1 MESSL
6 AEEHGIHTLTGRRAR
21 AEFFASTAFI
31 GAFAMLLIWAV
42 QRYLVT
48 LNVMASVSPDAA
60 IQRAGLSLKI
70 LALVMGGLAI
80 GTSWYTVRS
89 CNQVL
94 KHRQLP
100 PPGAWVLGRPTVLSG
115 TRAVVWG
122 HVGQVLG
129 GLLAVLGVMFT
140 YLLWQFVDL
149 MMSGIGP
156 A

>member
-1 MESSL
+1 MGSFL
-6 AEEHGIHTLTGRRAR
+6 AEEHGIRTFTGRRAR
-21 AEFFASTAFI
+21 AAFFASTAFI
-31 GAFAMLLIWAV
+31 GAFGLLLIWAV
-42 QRYLVT
+42 QRYLYS

-60 IQRAGLSLKI
+60 IERAGLSLKI

-89 CNQVL
+89 CNRVL

-122 HVGQVLG
+122 HAGQVLA
-129 GLLAVLGVMFT
+129 GLLAVLGVVFT
-140 YLLWQFVDL
+140 YMLWQFVDL
-149 MMSGIGP
+149 MMSGVGP

>member
-6 AEEHGIHTLTGRRAR
+6 AEEHGIRTFTGPRAR
-21 AEFFASTAFI
+21 AEFLASTAFV
-31 GAFAMLLIWAV
+31 GAFGLLLIWAV
-42 QRYLVT
+42 QRYLDS

-60 IQRAGLSLKI
+60 IQRAGLALKV

-94 KHRQLP
+94 EHRQLP
-100 PPGAWVLGRPTVLSG
+100 PPGSWVLGRPIVLFG
-115 TRAVVWG
+115 TRAVVWACVG
-122 HVGQVLG
+122 HVLAA
-129 GLLAVLGVMFT
+129 LLAILGVVLT
-140 YLLWQFVDL
+140 YMLWQFVDL
-149 MMSGIGP
+149 MMSGVGP